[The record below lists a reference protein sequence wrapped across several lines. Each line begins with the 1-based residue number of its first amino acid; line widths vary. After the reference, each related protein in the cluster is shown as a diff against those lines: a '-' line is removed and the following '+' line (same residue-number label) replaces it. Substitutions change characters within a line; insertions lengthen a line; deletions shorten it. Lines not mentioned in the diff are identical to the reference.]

1 MCAVGNDNIHLL
13 TSEKRQR
20 LRINMRDYE
29 GNSAYAEYDDFR
41 VDSEKNK
48 YNLTSIGAYSGNA
61 GQCQS

>member
-1 MCAVGNDNIHLL
+1 
-13 TSEKRQR
+13 
-20 LRINMRDYE
+20 MRDYE